1 MTTVE
6 QYRPPRE
13 NYNAPGV
20 STSNGDTAVP
30 PAAPSSPQSPT
41 KPDNLESTTGDAYV
55 LRSPDMGHTGDVE
68 QSTPLN
74 QQNKPQEP
82 APTHSLPQHTLLP
95 QRPPTVAYPAPP
107 PTAAPSKPAPS
118 PAPMQQWRF
127 REEEVLSTPSV
138 IDGISPAE
146 ERLRRAKGV
155 NFIYQAGGLLEL
167 PQMTLWVAGTFFH
180 RFYMRYSLV
189 EQKMGVHHYNIAA
202 TALFLA
208 NKTEEICR
216 KTKDIIIA
224 VAKVG
229 QKNPRL
235 IIDEQSKDYWRWR
248 DSILMYEEMM
258 LEALTFDLMIENPYE
273 HLRDIMLRLNI
284 YQNRTL
290 RQAAWAFCNDACLTN
305 LPLLLSAR
313 DVAIGAIFFAS
324 IHTQQQLDDVD
335 GQPWWV
341 FLRSDEAHCAL
352 AIRVLCQF
360 YEENP
365 LRKQIPSVSS
375 PSFVLNSTRRTGEA
389 LPRFSPASTPV
400 GTNGSETP
408 AILDTT
414 VQKNRQQPA
423 NDPMLLSGTAP
434 RGTATPV
441 SPTPSQ
447 LKRKNSVSD
456 DGDGSASKRMR
467 TSEDRESAAT

>member
-1 MTTVE
+1 MTSVE
-6 QYRPPRE
+6 PYRPPRE
-13 NYNAPGV
+13 NYQPAGAAATDNAVASSVSLSPLRSPRQASSAG
-20 STSNGDTAVP
+20 STSRD
-30 PAAPSSPQSPT
+30 S
-41 KPDNLESTTGDAYV
+41 YV
-55 LRSPDMGHTGDVE
+55 LRSPELGETADDNDAASKSK
-68 QSTPLN
+68 STV
-74 QQNKPQEP
+74 QNNSLTQK
-82 APTHSLPQHTLLP
+82 TTTIHSLPQRMSLP
-95 QRPPTVAYPAPP
+95 QRPPAMTDPVPP
-107 PTAAPSKPAPS
+107 PPASASTKPRPDAPL
-118 PAPMQQWRF
+118 QQWCF
-127 REEEVLSTPSV
+127 TEEEVVSTTSV

-167 PQMTLWVAGTFFH
+167 PQMTLWVAGVFFH

-189 EQKMGVHHYNIAA
+189 EQKAGVHHYNIAA

-229 QKNPRL
+229 QKNLRL

-258 LEALTFDLMIENPYE
+258 LEALTFDLMVENPYE
-273 HLRDIMLRLNI
+273 HLRDIMLRLHI
-284 YQNRTL
+284 YPNRTL

-313 DVAIGAIFFAS
+313 DVAISAIFFAS
-324 IHTQQQLDDVD
+324 IHTNQLIDDVD

-341 FLRSDEAHCAL
+341 FLHSDEDNCAR

-360 YEENP
+360 YTENP
-365 LRKQIPSVSS
+365 LRKPIPNVSS

-389 LPRFSPASTPV
+389 LPRISPASTPISAHEDGAV
-400 GTNGSETP
+400 QWSADANGNGSMSADSESRLYENTETR
-408 AILDTT
+408 A
-414 VQKNRQQPA
+414 
-423 NDPMLLSGTAP
+423 
-434 RGTATPV
+434 
-441 SPTPSQ
+441 SPTPS
-447 LKRKNSVSD
+447 LKRKNSIGEE
-456 DGDGSASKRMR
+456 GDESISKRVRM
-467 TSEDRESAAT
+467 SEHRE